1 MIHLPYLIHCEKGNL
16 AFSYGERLDSQIDE
30 NVDSMTLCQHLTNLF
45 NRCGDKTDD
54 VEVDGMI
61 VRWTMRYGKLSPRR
75 CWCELEKNCEIWP
88 QT

>member
-1 MIHLPYLIHCEKGNL
+1 MIQLPYLIHCENGNL
-16 AFSYGERLDSQIDE
+16 SFSYGERLNSRIDE

-45 NRCGDKTDD
+45 NQCGDMTDD

-61 VRWTMRYGKLSPRR
+61 VHWTMRYGKLSPRR

-88 QT
+88 LT